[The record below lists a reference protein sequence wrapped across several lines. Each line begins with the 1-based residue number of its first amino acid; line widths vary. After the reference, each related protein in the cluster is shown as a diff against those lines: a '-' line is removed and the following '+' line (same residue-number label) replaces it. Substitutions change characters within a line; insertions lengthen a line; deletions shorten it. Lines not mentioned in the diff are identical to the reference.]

1 MIQIFLKRKRI
12 FEPENINKNTFM
24 DKNNKLHYFQWRLG
38 DRYDGW
44 RLRNVDPM
52 FSVAP
57 FILKSRVDSQVLFEI
72 KVPIDNIESF
82 IRIHKEDIPDLSIMH
97 MIMASLVRLMSQ
109 RPNLNRFVIWH
120 KIFARNHVNFS
131 IAIKR
136 SMSDIGEETII
147 KPYFLPTDTLQDIV
161 RKTNIEVTNTFKE
174 NPENSTDNLSKI
186 FGYLPDFLL
195 RSVVFLFTNL
205 DKVGL
210 MPKAF
215 NHASPFHAS
224 FFLTNLGSIGIE
236 SIYHHLYNFGTCS
249 MFVAMGKKTKE
260 NVFEKNGEVKIQK
273 SILLKFVLDERI
285 CDGFYYARSMRLL
298 EKILSEPEELLMPPK
313 EVLIDEGVQKKKN

>member
-1 MIQIFLKRKRI
+1 MCK
-12 FEPENINKNTFM
+12 E
-24 DKNNKLHYFQWRLG
+24 NKLNYFQWSLG

-72 KVPIDNIESF
+72 KVPIDKIETF
-82 IRIHKEDIPDLSIMH
+82 IRNHKEDIPDLSIMH
-97 MIMASLVRLMSQ
+97 VVMASLIRLISQ

-147 KPYFLPTDTLQDIV
+147 KPYFLPTDTIQKIV
-161 RKTNIEVTNTFKE
+161 SKTNIELQNTLKASQD
-174 NPENSTDNLSKI
+174 NSTDNLSKI
-186 FGYLPDFLL
+186 FGFLPDFLL
-195 RSVVFLFTNL
+195 RSVVFLLSCL
-205 DKVGL
+205 DKIGL
-210 MPKAF
+210 MPKIF

-236 SIYHHLYNFGTCS
+236 SIYHHLYEFGTCS

-260 NVFEKNGEVKIQK
+260 NVIEKNGEIKTNK

-285 CDGFYYARSMRLL
+285 CDGFYYARSMRML
-298 EKILSEPEELLMPPK
+298 ENILSNPSDLLFPPK
-313 EVLIDEGVQKKKN
+313 EVLIDEGVRKRKK

>member
-1 MIQIFLKRKRI
+1 MCK
-12 FEPENINKNTFM
+12 E
-24 DKNNKLHYFQWRLG
+24 NKLNYFQWSLG

-72 KVPIDNIESF
+72 KVPIDKIETF
-82 IRIHKEDIPDLSIMH
+82 IRNHKEDIPDLSIMH
-97 MIMASLVRLMSQ
+97 VVMASLIRLISQ

-147 KPYFLPTDTLQDIV
+147 EPYFLPTDTIQKIV
-161 RKTNIEVTNTFKE
+161 SKTNIELQNTLKASQD
-174 NPENSTDNLSKI
+174 NSTDNLSKI
-186 FGYLPDFLL
+186 FGFLPDFLL
-195 RSVVFLFTNL
+195 RSVVFLLSCL
-205 DKVGL
+205 DKIGL
-210 MPKAF
+210 MPKIF

-236 SIYHHLYNFGTCS
+236 SIYHHLYEFGTCS

-260 NVFEKNGEVKIQK
+260 NVIEKNGEIKTNK

-285 CDGFYYARSMRLL
+285 CDGFYYARSMRML
-298 EKILSEPEELLMPPK
+298 ENILSNPSDLLFPPK
-313 EVLIDEGVQKKKN
+313 EVLIDEGVRKRKK

>member
-1 MIQIFLKRKRI
+1 MY
-12 FEPENINKNTFM
+12 
-24 DKNNKLHYFQWRLG
+24 KNNKLNYFTWKLG

-72 KVPIDNIESF
+72 KVPIDKIEAF
-82 IRIHKEDIPDLSIMH
+82 IQTNKENIPDLSIMH
-97 MIMASLVRLMSQ
+97 VVMASLVRLMSQ
-109 RPNLNRFVIWH
+109 RPNLNRFVMWH

-136 SMSDIGEETII
+136 SMSDRGEETII
-147 KPYFLPTDTLQDIV
+147 KPYFLPTDTIQEIV
-161 RKTNIEVTNTFKE
+161 KKTNTELQNTLKDTQD
-174 NPENSTDNLSKI
+174 NSTDNLSKI
-186 FGYLPDFLL
+186 FGFLPDFLL
-195 RSVVFLFTNL
+195 RSVVYVLTYL

-210 MPKAF
+210 MPKLF

-236 SIYHHLYNFGTCS
+236 SIYHHLYEFGTCS
-249 MFVAMGKKTKE
+249 MFVAMGRKTKE
-260 NVFEKNGEVKIQK
+260 NVVEKNGEVKTQK

-298 EKILSEPEELLMPPK
+298 EKILSNPAELLHAPQ
-313 EVLIDEGVQKKKN
+313 EVLIDEGVRRK

>member
-1 MIQIFLKRKRI
+1 MCK
-12 FEPENINKNTFM
+12 E
-24 DKNNKLHYFQWRLG
+24 NKLNYFYWSLG

-72 KVPIDNIESF
+72 KVPIDKIETF
-82 IRIHKEDIPDLSIMH
+82 IRNHKEDIPDLSIMH
-97 MIMASLVRLMSQ
+97 VVMASLIRLMSQ

-147 KPYFLPTDTLQDIV
+147 KPYFLPTDTIQKIV
-161 RKTNIEVTNTFKE
+161 SKTNIELQNTLKASQD
-174 NPENSTDNLSKI
+174 NSTDNLSKI
-186 FGYLPDFLL
+186 FGFLPDFLL
-195 RSVVFLFTNL
+195 RSVVFLLSCL
-205 DKVGL
+205 DKIGL
-210 MPKAF
+210 MPKIF

-236 SIYHHLYNFGTCS
+236 SIYHHLYEFGTCS

-260 NVFEKNGEVKIQK
+260 NVIEKNGEIKTNK

-285 CDGFYYARSMRLL
+285 CDGFYYARSMRML
-298 EKILSEPEELLMPPK
+298 ENILSNPSDLLFPPK
-313 EVLIDEGVQKKKN
+313 EVLIDEGVRKRKK

>member
-1 MIQIFLKRKRI
+1 MYK
-12 FEPENINKNTFM
+12 
-24 DKNNKLHYFQWRLG
+24 DNKLNYFKWRLG

-72 KVPIDNIESF
+72 KVPIDTIENF

-97 MIMASLVRLMSQ
+97 VVMASLVRLMSQ

-147 KPYFLPTDTLQDIV
+147 KPYFLPTDTLQEIV
-161 RKTNIEVTNTFKE
+161 QKTNAELQNTLK
-174 NPENSTDNLSKI
+174 NNQDNSTDNLSKI
-186 FGYLPDFLL
+186 FGFLPDFLL
-195 RSVVFLFTNL
+195 RSVVYILTYL
-205 DKVGL
+205 DKIGL
-210 MPKAF
+210 MPKMF

-236 SIYHHLYNFGTCS
+236 SIYHHLYEFGTCS
-249 MFVAMGKKTKE
+249 MFVAMGRKTKE
-260 NVFEKNGEVKIQK
+260 NVVEKNGEIKTNK

-285 CDGFYYARSMRLL
+285 CDGFYYARSMRML
-298 EKILSEPEELLMPPK
+298 EKILSDPADLLVPPT
-313 EVLIDEGVQKKKN
+313 EVLIDEGVRKMKK

>member
-1 MIQIFLKRKRI
+1 MYK
-12 FEPENINKNTFM
+12 
-24 DKNNKLHYFQWRLG
+24 DNKLNYFKWKLG

-72 KVPIDNIESF
+72 KVPIDSIENF

-97 MIMASLVRLMSQ
+97 VVMASLVRLMSQ

-147 KPYFLPTDTLQDIV
+147 KPYFLPTDTLQEIV
-161 RKTNIEVTNTFKE
+161 QKTNAELQNTLK
-174 NPENSTDNLSKI
+174 NNQDNSTDNLSKI
-186 FGYLPDFLL
+186 FGFLPDFLL
-195 RSVVFLFTNL
+195 RSVVYILTYL
-205 DKVGL
+205 DKIGL
-210 MPKAF
+210 MPKMF

-236 SIYHHLYNFGTCS
+236 SIYHHLYEFGTCS
-249 MFVAMGKKTKE
+249 MFVAMGRKTKE
-260 NVFEKNGEVKIQK
+260 NVVEKNGEIKTNK

-285 CDGFYYARSMRLL
+285 CDGFYYARSMRML
-298 EKILSEPEELLMPPK
+298 EKILSDPADLLVPPT
-313 EVLIDEGVQKKKN
+313 EVLIDEGVRKMKK

>member
-1 MIQIFLKRKRI
+1 MCK
-12 FEPENINKNTFM
+12 E
-24 DKNNKLHYFQWRLG
+24 NKLNYFQWSLG

-72 KVPIDNIESF
+72 KVPIDKIETF
-82 IRIHKEDIPDLSIMH
+82 IRNHKEDIPDLSIMH
-97 MIMASLVRLMSQ
+97 VVMASLIRLMSQ

-147 KPYFLPTDTLQDIV
+147 KPYFLPTDTIQKIV
-161 RKTNIEVTNTFKE
+161 SKTNIELQNTLKASQD
-174 NPENSTDNLSKI
+174 NSTDNLSKI
-186 FGYLPDFLL
+186 FSFLPDFLL
-195 RSVVFLFTNL
+195 RSVVFLLSCL
-205 DKVGL
+205 DKIGL
-210 MPKAF
+210 MPKIF

-236 SIYHHLYNFGTCS
+236 SIYHHLYEFGTCS

-260 NVFEKNGEVKIQK
+260 NVIEKNGEIKTNK

-285 CDGFYYARSMRLL
+285 CDGFYYARSMRML
-298 EKILSEPEELLMPPK
+298 EKILSNPSDLLFPPK
-313 EVLIDEGVQKKKN
+313 EVLIDEGVRKRKK

>member
-1 MIQIFLKRKRI
+1 LIQIFLKRKRI
-12 FEPENINKNTFM
+12 FEHINKNKNTLM
-24 DKNNKLHYFQWRLG
+24 DKKNKLNYFQWRLG

-72 KVPIDNIESF
+72 KVPIDDIQAF
-82 IRIHKEDIPDLSIMH
+82 IRTHKEDIPDLSIMH
-97 MIMASLVRLMSQ
+97 VVMASLVRLMSQ
-109 RPNLNRFVIWH
+109 RPNLNRFVMWH

-147 KPYFLPTDTLQDIV
+147 KPYFLPTDTLLDIV
-161 RKTNIEVTNTFKE
+161 RKTNIELTNTLKE
-174 NPENSTDNLSKI
+174 SHDNSTDNLSKI

-195 RSVVFLFTNL
+195 RSVVFLFTHF

-260 NVFEKNGEVKIQK
+260 NVIDKNGEVKIQK

-298 EKILSEPEELLMPPK
+298 EKILSEPDELLIPPK
-313 EVLIDEGVQKKKN
+313 EVLIDEGVEKKKN

>member
-1 MIQIFLKRKRI
+1 MY
-12 FEPENINKNTFM
+12 
-24 DKNNKLHYFQWRLG
+24 KNNKLNYFTWKLG

-72 KVPIDNIESF
+72 KVPIDKIEAF
-82 IRIHKEDIPDLSIMH
+82 IQTNKENIPDLSIMH
-97 MIMASLVRLMSQ
+97 VVMASLVRLMSQ
-109 RPNLNRFVIWH
+109 RPNLNRFVMWH

-136 SMSDIGEETII
+136 SMSDRGEETII
-147 KPYFLPTDTLQDIV
+147 KPYFLPTDTIQEIV
-161 RKTNIEVTNTFKE
+161 KKTNTELQNTLKDTQD
-174 NPENSTDNLSKI
+174 NSTDNLSKI
-186 FGYLPDFLL
+186 FGFLPDFLL
-195 RSVVFLFTNL
+195 RSVVYVLTYL

-210 MPKAF
+210 MPKLF

-236 SIYHHLYNFGTCS
+236 SIYHHLYEFGTCS
-249 MFVAMGKKTKE
+249 MFVAMGRKTKE
-260 NVFEKNGEVKIQK
+260 NVVEKNGEVKTQK

-298 EKILSEPEELLMPPK
+298 EKILSNPAELLHPPL
-313 EVLIDEGVQKKKN
+313 EVLIDEGVRRK

>member
-1 MIQIFLKRKRI
+1 MY
-12 FEPENINKNTFM
+12 
-24 DKNNKLHYFQWRLG
+24 KNNKLKYFTWKLG

-72 KVPIDNIESF
+72 KVPIDKIETF
-82 IRIHKEDIPDLSIMH
+82 IQANKENIPDLSIMH
-97 MIMASLVRLMSQ
+97 VVMASLVRLMSQ

-136 SMSDIGEETII
+136 SMSDKGEETII
-147 KPYFLPTDTLQDIV
+147 KPYFLPTDTIQEIV
-161 RKTNIEVTNTFKE
+161 KKTNSELQNTLKDTQD
-174 NPENSTDNLSKI
+174 NSTDNLSKI
-186 FGYLPDFLL
+186 FGFLPDFLL
-195 RSVVFLFTNL
+195 RSVVYILTYL

-210 MPKAF
+210 MPKIF

-236 SIYHHLYNFGTCS
+236 SIYHHLYEFGTCS
-249 MFVAMGKKTKE
+249 MFVAMGRKTKE
-260 NVFEKNGEVKIQK
+260 NVVEKNGEVKTQK

-298 EKILSEPEELLMPPK
+298 EKILSNPSELLLPPL
-313 EVLIDEGVQKKKN
+313 EVLIDEGVRKK

>member
-1 MIQIFLKRKRI
+1 MCK
-12 FEPENINKNTFM
+12 E
-24 DKNNKLHYFQWRLG
+24 NKLNYFYWSLG

-72 KVPIDNIESF
+72 KVPIDKIETF
-82 IRIHKEDIPDLSIMH
+82 IRNHKEDIPDLSIMH
-97 MIMASLVRLMSQ
+97 VVMASLIRLISQ

-147 KPYFLPTDTLQDIV
+147 EPYFLPTDTIQKIV
-161 RKTNIEVTNTFKE
+161 SKTNIELQNTLKASQD
-174 NPENSTDNLSKI
+174 NSTDNLSKI
-186 FGYLPDFLL
+186 FSFLPDFLL
-195 RSVVFLFTNL
+195 RSVVFLLSCL
-205 DKVGL
+205 DKIGL
-210 MPKAF
+210 MPKIF

-236 SIYHHLYNFGTCS
+236 SIYHHLYEFGTCS

-260 NVFEKNGEVKIQK
+260 NVIEKNGEIKTNK

-285 CDGFYYARSMRLL
+285 CDGFYYARSMRML
-298 EKILSEPEELLMPPK
+298 ENILSNPSDLLFPPK
-313 EVLIDEGVQKKKN
+313 EVLIDEGVRKRKK

>member
-1 MIQIFLKRKRI
+1 MD
-12 FEPENINKNTFM
+12 EINKL
-24 DKNNKLHYFQWRLG
+24 KYYGWSLG

-72 KVPIDNIESF
+72 KVPIDKIETF
-82 IRIHKEDIPDLSIMH
+82 IKTHKEEIPDLSIMH
-97 MIMASLVRLMSQ
+97 VVMAALVRLMSQ
-109 RPNLNRFVIWH
+109 RPHLNRFVIWH

-147 KPYFLPTDTLQDIV
+147 KPYFLPTDTLQEIV
-161 RKTNIEVTNTFKE
+161 SKTNSELEKTLKVSEDNK
-174 NPENSTDNLSKI
+174 TDNLSKI
-186 FGYLPDFLL
+186 FGFFPDFLL
-195 RSVVFLFTNL
+195 RTVVFLLTYL
-205 DKVGL
+205 DKIGL
-210 MPKAF
+210 MPKVF

-236 SIYHHLYNFGTCS
+236 SIYHHLYEFGTCS
-249 MFVAMGKKTKE
+249 MFVAMGRKSKE
-260 NVFEKNGEVKIQK
+260 NVVEKSGEIMIHK

-285 CDGFYYARSMRLL
+285 CDGFYYARSMRML
-298 EKILSEPEELLMPPK
+298 EKILSNPSDLLNPPK
-313 EVLIDEGVQKKKN
+313 EVLIDEGVGKKRIDL

>member
-1 MIQIFLKRKRI
+1 MCK
-12 FEPENINKNTFM
+12 E
-24 DKNNKLHYFQWRLG
+24 NKLNYFYWSLG

-72 KVPIDNIESF
+72 KVPIDKIETF
-82 IRIHKEDIPDLSIMH
+82 IRNHKEDIPDLSIMH
-97 MIMASLVRLMSQ
+97 VVMASLIRLMSQ

-147 KPYFLPTDTLQDIV
+147 EPYFLPTDTIQKIV
-161 RKTNIEVTNTFKE
+161 SKTNIELQNTLKASQD
-174 NPENSTDNLSKI
+174 NSTDNLSKI
-186 FGYLPDFLL
+186 FGFLPDFLL
-195 RSVVFLFTNL
+195 RSVVFLLSCL
-205 DKVGL
+205 DKIGL
-210 MPKAF
+210 MPKIF

-236 SIYHHLYNFGTCS
+236 SIYHHLYEFGTCS

-260 NVFEKNGEVKIQK
+260 NVIEKNGEIKTNK

-285 CDGFYYARSMRLL
+285 CDGFYYARSMRML
-298 EKILSEPEELLMPPK
+298 ENILSNPSDLLFPPK
-313 EVLIDEGVQKKKN
+313 EVLIDEGVRKRKK

>member
-1 MIQIFLKRKRI
+1 MCK
-12 FEPENINKNTFM
+12 E
-24 DKNNKLHYFQWRLG
+24 NKLNYFQWSLG

-72 KVPIDNIESF
+72 KVPIDKIETF
-82 IRIHKEDIPDLSIMH
+82 IRNHKEDIPDLSIMH
-97 MIMASLVRLMSQ
+97 VVMASLIRLMSQ

-147 KPYFLPTDTLQDIV
+147 KPYFLPTDTIQKIV
-161 RKTNIEVTNTFKE
+161 SKTNIELQNTLKASQD
-174 NPENSTDNLSKI
+174 NSTDNLSKI
-186 FGYLPDFLL
+186 FGFLPDFLL
-195 RSVVFLFTNL
+195 RSVVFLLSCL
-205 DKVGL
+205 DKIGL
-210 MPKAF
+210 MPKIF

-236 SIYHHLYNFGTCS
+236 SIYHHLYEFGTCS

-260 NVFEKNGEVKIQK
+260 NVIEKNGEIKTNK

-285 CDGFYYARSMRLL
+285 CDGFYYARSMRML
-298 EKILSEPEELLMPPK
+298 EKILSNPSDLLFPPK
-313 EVLIDEGVQKKKN
+313 EVLIDEGVRKRKK